1 MNDTIL
7 GYNYVCQSQMIGP
20 MQERSL
26 QFGNCKN
33 VDSFKH
39 CSFNLTGN
47 CMKFWCATEY

>member
-26 QFGNCKN
+26 QFGKTVKMLIVSNTAL
-33 VDSFKH
+33 
-39 CSFNLTGN
+39 LT
-47 CMKFWCATEY
+47 